1 MKPRVLIVENSWTM
15 RETLRLL
22 LSGEFDCTTAA
33 DGEAGL
39 AQALTQP
46 PDVLLSD
53 VNMDGM
59 DGYELCR
66 RFRAESTL
74 KDIPVI
80 FVSGYQP
87 RESGGGADEAAPDVY
102 LVKPVKPQVLITEIH
117 ALLRRDGNGPN
128 ATAVAAKARR

>member
-39 AQALTQP
+39 AQALAHP

-66 RFRAESTL
+66 RFRSAPTL
-74 KDIPVI
+74 KDIPVV
-80 FVSGYQP
+80 FVSGYAP
-87 RESGGGADEAAPDVY
+87 REAGGEDAPTPDVY
-102 LVKPVKPQVLITEIH
+102 LVKPVKPQVLITELH
-117 ALLRRDGNGPN
+117 ALLRRDGD
-128 ATAVAAKARR
+128 ARRAAQAMGSKS

>member
-1 MKPRVLIVENSWTM
+1 VKPKVLIVENSWTM

-39 AQALTQP
+39 AQALARP

-66 RFRAESTL
+66 RVRAEASL
-74 KDIPVI
+74 KHIPIV
-80 FVSGYQP
+80 FVSGYAP
-87 RESGGGADEAAPDVY
+87 REDVAMDEAQPDAY
-102 LVKPVKPQVLITEIH
+102 LVKPVKPPVLIAELH
-117 ALLRRDGNGPN
+117 RLLRRDGDRP
-128 ATAVAAKARR
+128 TAQAMGEG